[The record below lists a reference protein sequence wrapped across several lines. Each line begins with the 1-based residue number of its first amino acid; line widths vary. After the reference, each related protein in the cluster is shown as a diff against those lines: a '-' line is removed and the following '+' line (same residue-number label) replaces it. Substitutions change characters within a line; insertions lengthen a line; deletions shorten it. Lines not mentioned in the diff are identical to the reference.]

1 MRCRLLHA
9 LAILVGQAARSG
21 LSLTARG
28 KKKTLFHT
36 SKSAPLEYA
45 PSAEGGGRLVDI
57 R

>member
-45 PSAEGGGRLVDI
+45 PSAEGGRLVDI